1 MSSYGNLAIGAM
13 QKIVSSDSDG
23 SEPQAKLNSV
33 QQGWLC
39 AFAKTTLKTASA
51 LTSKRR

>member
-1 MSSYGNLAIGAM
+1 MSSYGNSAIGVT

-23 SEPQAKLNSV
+23 SELQAKLNSV

-51 LTSKRR
+51 LISKRR